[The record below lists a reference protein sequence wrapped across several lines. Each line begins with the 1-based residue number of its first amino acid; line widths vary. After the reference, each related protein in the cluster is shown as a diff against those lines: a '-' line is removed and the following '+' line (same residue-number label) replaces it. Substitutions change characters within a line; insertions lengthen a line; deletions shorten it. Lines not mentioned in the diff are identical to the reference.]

1 MPFDGANFAR
11 SRRSRLDDAMSAAQ
25 LEIIAPTYLDAYK
38 ADQIRRHPPGWTYRH
53 MPMLRLGQVV
63 VLVVGILPVL
73 TLSYAGFP
81 SWSLE
86 IGLVATLMLFLAP
99 MLVPPKGP
107 AEWLEHPT
115 ADLDNVHPA
124 IRDRALRLMEKLPDV
139 RFRIGEL
146 YQDRINLDPYLI
158 AEYHGARVLL
168 GIWDD
173 EGVIAA
179 A

>member
-11 SRRSRLDDAMSAAQ
+11 SWRSRLEAAMSAAG
-25 LEIIAPTYLDAYK
+25 LDTIAPTYLDAYK

-53 MPMLRLGQVV
+53 MQTLRLGQVI
-63 VLVVGILPVL
+63 VLVVGIVPFL
-73 TLSYAGFP
+73 TLSYVEYP
-81 SWSLE
+81 PWSLG
-86 IGLVATLMLFLAP
+86 IGLVAALVLFLAP
-99 MLVPPKGP
+99 MFSPAKGP
-107 AEWLEHPT
+107 AEWRERLT
-115 ADLDNVHPA
+115 DDLDNVHPV
-124 IRDRALRLMEKLPDV
+124 IRDRALRLMDKLPDV

-158 AEYHGARVLL
+158 AEYHGVQVLL

-173 EGVIAA
+173 DGVIAA